1 MSKSIKI
8 HLTRQIKNLKQAFFQ
23 EDNLPFSSLLP
34 SPLLKRI
41 ATTGNSRDT
50 VFTPLVTLKAFI
62 FQVLC
67 DDSSCKN
74 AVARVLTERLQNG
87 LPANSV
93 NTGPYCKAR
102 QRLPLKPLTD
112 TARVV
117 GSQLSEQTASA
128 WQWLGFNVVM
138 ADGTTVLMPDTE
150 DNQKVF
156 PQQGNQKP
164 GLGFPIA
171 RLVALIS
178 LSVGTVL
185 DYAVGPYQGKGTGET
200 SLFSTLIS
208 SLSQGQL
215 LLADRYYCTYAIVIL
230 LRQRGVPVVFRN
242 NANKKADFRCGKKL
256 GSKDHLIEWRK
267 PPRAPVWLS
276 EQAYAELPEVITIRE
291 FAVSGIVYVSTLVD
305 ANTYPKTELAALYQR
320 RWSIE
325 LDIRSIKTHMG
336 MDMLRCQSA
345 DMVKKEIAIHM
356 LAYNLIRT
364 NMAQAAAVHNKFP
377 RFISFKAAV
386 QLVNQASLQFAHL
399 SGTLM
404 KDVLDKM
411 LAMIAATAIGQ
422 RERKKQPPAIKRRP
436 KPYPLLTRPR
446 HEMVTICNKT

>member
-8 HLTRQIKNLKQAFFQ
+8 HLTRQIKNLRQAFFQ
-23 EDNLPFSSLLP
+23 EDHLPFSSLLP
-34 SPLLKRI
+34 SPLLKQI
-41 ATTGNSRDT
+41 AATGNSRDK

-67 DDSSCKN
+67 DDGSCKN

-87 LPANSV
+87 LPANSI

-156 PQQGNQKP
+156 PQQSNQKP

-242 NANKKADFRCGKKL
+242 NANKKADFRRGKKL

-276 EQAYAELPEVITIRE
+276 EQSGGVRSFNITFFRANHAAILHFSSFAALPIR
-291 FAVSGIVYVSTLVD
+291 VSLPSMPCRRLSAALPVMTLSNSLPVPLMLDAPMRRRFSTL
-305 ANTYPKTELAALYQR
+305 
-320 RWSIE
+320 S
-325 LDIRSIKTHMG
+325 
-336 MDMLRCQSA
+336 
-345 DMVKKEIAIHM
+345 
-356 LAYNLIRT
+356 
-364 NMAQAAAVHNKFP
+364 
-377 RFISFKAAV
+377 
-386 QLVNQASLQFAHL
+386 
-399 SGTLM
+399 
-404 KDVLDKM
+404 DK
-411 LAMIAATAIGQ
+411 
-422 RERKKQPPAIKRRP
+422 
-436 KPYPLLTRPR
+436 
-446 HEMVTICNKT
+446 V